1 MKIRKILTVIIF
13 ALLIPAT
20 VVAGMTL
27 FERQKYSFFITA
39 VAILSVLPV
48 ILSLEKKE
56 SDAKKLVL
64 IAVMTSLSV
73 VSRILFEWFPHFK
86 PVTAFVIITGI
97 YLGKEA
103 GFLCGAFSALISNFV
118 FGQGSWTPFQM
129 MTWGLIGLFAA
140 LFGKILSKNIALCC
154 VFGALS
160 GVLYSMLM
168 DVYTVLWVD
177 PDFSFTRYI
186 AAITTAIPTTV
197 SYVVSNVLFLLFLL
211 KPIGKKIE
219 RIKQKYG
226 IE

>member
-154 VFGALS
+154 VFAALS